1 MGSFNE
7 DDYISQLEFNKK
19 VLEHVNVINDLSGML
34 TLIIYL
40 GQYIMFTYARRTK
53 VGGVNWIT
61 GANTV
66 YEESS
71 LSILRTLSKLRN
83 AVCHMSSSVKLK
95 LLIDELYQK
104 KDELYLIDDIF
115 IQEKAII
122 LLNSQFTHLLR
133 LLDEDKKSDSSLNL
147 ALDSLMCL

>member
-83 AVCHMSSSVKLK
+83 AVCHMSSSVPV
-95 LLIDELYQK
+95 LIK
-104 KDELYLIDDIF
+104 I
-115 IQEKAII
+115 
-122 LLNSQFTHLLR
+122 
-133 LLDEDKKSDSSLNL
+133 
-147 ALDSLMCL
+147 